1 MRSCDSAAPRETY
14 EALWNRALWYL
25 GRRDYGARELRQK
38 LLRPRPNKPLP
49 SEEDIDRAIAR
60 LCELDLINDGRYAQR
75 LAETLSQ
82 KGYGARGIAY
92 ELKRRGLEAQAEL
105 PIEDSERIR
114 ELLRS
119 KYAGKLGDEKGRR
132 SVYNAL
138 VRKGFNYADISRAM
152 KDFTED
158 ELDGDF

>member
-1 MRSCDSAAPRETY
+1 MPGFEAY

-25 GRRDYGARELRQK
+25 GRRDYGAQELRQK

-60 LCELDLINDGRYAQR
+60 LVELDLINDGRYAQR
-75 LAETLSQ
+75 LAEALSQ
-82 KGYGARGIAY
+82 KGYGARGIAF
-92 ELKRRGLEAQAEL
+92 ELKKRGLEAQAAL
-105 PIEDSERIR
+105 PAPDEERLDA
-114 ELLRS
+114 LLRS
-119 KYAGKLGDEKGRR
+119 KYAAKLGDEKGRR

-152 KDFTED
+152 KDYAED